1 MSNESMTA
9 SFCTW
14 QNPRIT
20 SNPPAYVR
28 PLAAPLVGAG
38 GRWRVD
44 KSVLGFYNGVNI
56 IGDVW
61 GKLKYRT

>member
-1 MSNESMTA
+1 MKYDSIILYLAKSPDNIESTRV
-9 SFCTW
+9 CK
-14 QNPRIT
+14 
-20 SNPPAYVR
+20 
-28 PLAAPLVGAG
+28 AAGGHTG